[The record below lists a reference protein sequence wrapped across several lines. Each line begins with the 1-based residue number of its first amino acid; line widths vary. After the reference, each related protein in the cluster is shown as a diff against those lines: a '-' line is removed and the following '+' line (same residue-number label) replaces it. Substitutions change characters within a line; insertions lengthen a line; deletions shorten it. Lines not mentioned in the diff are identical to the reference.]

1 MFSAKRSAS
10 IFESRSGLPC
20 SLVSSWATSSRC
32 SRTWATACIKIC
44 ARLLLGVLL
53 QAGNAAAAAAIAR
66 RVSAASPFGTL
77 STTSRVAG
85 LRTSVVAPLAALTRS
100 PLMNIWAKATPS
112 KGTDDTVGGMSETA
126 AAQSFVSVSR
136 EPDGVALI
144 HLHRP
149 PANSYNRAFLDELNA
164 AIDEVRWDGDVHGA
178 VLVSDLAPRFFS
190 AGADITNFANSTQ
203 AHRVM
208 TVLHAQ
214 EILLKI
220 ERTPKVFI
228 AAISGHALGGGLEIA
243 LACDFRFAAEGE
255 FRLGLPEVTLGL
267 LPGNGGT
274 QRLSRLIGRT
284 RALDMMITNQQVN
297 SARALELGLVERVF
311 PADELVEKSVDYVAQ
326 LAKGP
331 TLAIGNIKIATR
343 LGADLPMEGA
353 LALEREAVW
362 RLFMSA
368 DATEGLAA
376 FGAKRAPNWTGQ

>member
-1 MFSAKRSAS
+1 
-10 IFESRSGLPC
+10 
-20 SLVSSWATSSRC
+20 
-32 SRTWATACIKIC
+32 
-44 ARLLLGVLL
+44 
-53 QAGNAAAAAAIAR
+53 
-66 RVSAASPFGTL
+66 
-77 STTSRVAG
+77 
-85 LRTSVVAPLAALTRS
+85 
-100 PLMNIWAKATPS
+100 
-112 KGTDDTVGGMSETA
+112 MSETA

-149 PANSYNRAFLDELNA
+149 PANSYNRAFLDDLNA
-164 AIDEVRWDGDVHGA
+164 AVDEIRWDGDVHGA
-178 VLVSDLAPRFFS
+178 VLLSDLAPKFFS
-190 AGADITNFANSTQ
+190 AGADIGNFKGSTQ
-203 AHRVM
+203 AERVM

-220 ERTPKVFI
+220 ERTPKVFV

-243 LACDFRFAAEGE
+243 LACDLRFAAEGE
-255 FRLGLPEVTLGL
+255 YRLGLPEVSLGL

-311 PADELVEKSVDYVAQ
+311 AVDRLLDESVDYVAQ

-362 RLFMSA
+362 RLFMSE
-368 DATEGLAA
+368 DAAEGLAA
-376 FGAKRAPNWTGQ
+376 FSEKRKPEWKGR